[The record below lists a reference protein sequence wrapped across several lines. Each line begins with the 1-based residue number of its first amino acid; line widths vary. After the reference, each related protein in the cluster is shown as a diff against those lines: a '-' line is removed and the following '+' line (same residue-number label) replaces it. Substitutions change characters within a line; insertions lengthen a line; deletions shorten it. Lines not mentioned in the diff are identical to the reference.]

1 MLSEIGKDR
10 IKKAK
15 VITILTGAGVSAES
29 GIPTFRG
36 EGGLWKDYLPEDLA
50 SPEGFKKS
58 PQLVWE
64 WYSWRR
70 NIIRKAD
77 SNNAHLGIKKLE
89 NNVDN
94 LYVITQNVDGIHK
107 KTGIKNLIELHGNIF
122 RNKCYKCG
130 RPFGDITS
138 EEIPV
143 CDVCGGYIRPDVV
156 WFGETIPAN
165 ILERSY
171 KWSKRGDVFLLVG
184 TSGIVY
190 PAASFPL
197 YAKENGAYVIEIN
210 KEKTVLSP
218 HINETILEPASEG
231 MKIILDIY
239 KS

>member
-36 EGGLWKDYLPEDLA
+36 EGGLWKNYPPEDLA
-50 SPEGFKKS
+50 SPEGFKKN

-64 WYSWRR
+64 WYNWRR

-77 SNNAHLGIKKLE
+77 SNKAHLGIKKLE

-171 KWSKRGDVFLLVG
+171 KWSKRADVFLLVG